1 MASYSHE
8 KSGAGVDLFG
18 RPTFAILHTSEFN
31 TQPLT
36 RRRYEERGVKCTGG
50 WVSVKRG
57 CQGRRAACVGN
68 HGRYEQRGASRR
80 YLHLRMT
87 TYERGFY
94 RGTTARAPRYDLLPN
109 GHRLA
114 KLTLRGPDPSAPPV
128 AASDCSPSWGP
139 TGPPPATVAVVG
151 GAGEGVISTLARV
164 RGDGTGAK
172 LNRSASRSGAGG
184 ADSAA
189 GWAPAGTLR

>member
-1 MASYSHE
+1 MKMLSMMSGISNDVKGLKSSVGKVEEKADKALNMATKGQCRVLLVYPSS
-8 KSGAGVDLFG
+8 
-18 RPTFAILHTSEFN
+18 
-31 TQPLT
+31 
-36 RRRYEERGVKCTGG
+36 
-50 WVSVKRG
+50 
-57 CQGRRAACVGN
+57 
-68 HGRYEQRGASRR
+68 
-80 YLHLRMT
+80 
-87 TYERGFY
+87 
-94 RGTTARAPRYDLLPN
+94 TARRAPRYDLLPN

-114 KLTLRGPDPSAPPV
+114 KLTFRGPDPSAPPF

-139 TGPPPATVAVVG
+139 TGPPLSTVAVVG
-151 GAGEGVISTLARV
+151 GAGAGVISPLARV